1 MTNFKISARAYS
13 KMVLHAAKYPHCA
26 VNGLLLASAKDSSN
40 NIEIIDVMPLFHQNL
55 HLTPM
60 AEIALVQTEA
70 LAAANDLQIAGYYAA
85 CELFQDDTID
95 KAPGVRIA
103 DKIAENNPNAAF
115 IVIGNSI
122 LGGRDNG
129 PALSVSQSKEGH
141 WVSTSYTLN
150 QIDDTLDAVELLI
163 ERGAMKDLYDFDNHL
178 DNIKNDW
185 TNAHLN
191 RDLQQLLAMY

>member
-1 MTNFKISARAYS
+1 MTNYKISARAYS

-85 CELFQDDTID
+85 CELFQDNTID

-122 LGGRDNG
+122 LGGKDNG
-129 PALSVSQSKEGH
+129 PALSVSQNKEGH

-150 QIDDTLDAVELLI
+150 QINDTLDAVELLI

>member
-1 MTNFKISARAYS
+1 
-13 KMVLHAAKYPHCA
+13 MVLHAAKYPHCA
-26 VNGLLLASAKDSSN
+26 VNGLLLASSKDSSN
-40 NIEIIDVMPLFHQNL
+40 NIEIVDVMPLFHQNL

-85 CELFQDDTID
+85 CELFQDNTID
-95 KAPGVRIA
+95 KAPGVKIA

-115 IVIGNSI
+115 VIIGNSI
-122 LGGRDNG
+122 LSGRDSG
-129 PALSVSQSKEGH
+129 AALSIWQNKE
-141 WVSTSYTLN
+141 SYWMPTTFTLN
-150 QIDDTLDAVELLI
+150 QVDETLDAVELLI

-185 TNAHLN
+185 TNVHLN

>member
-1 MTNFKISARAYS
+1 MTNYKISSRAYS

-40 NIEIIDVMPLFHQNL
+40 NVEIVDVMPLFHQNL
-55 HLTPM
+55 HLSPM

-85 CELFQDDTID
+85 CELFQDNTIE
-95 KAPGVRIA
+95 KAPGVKIA

-115 IVIGNSI
+115 IIINNTI
-122 LGGRDNG
+122 LEGRSNG
-129 PALSVSQSKEGH
+129 AALNIYQYKEG
-141 WVSTSYTLN
+141 WAPTSYTLN
-150 QIDDTLDAVELLI
+150 QIDETLDAVELLI
-163 ERGAMKDLYDFDNHL
+163 QRGAMKDLYDFDNHL
-178 DNIKNDW
+178 DNVKLDW
-185 TNAHLN
+185 ANVHLN

>member
-1 MTNFKISARAYS
+1 
-13 KMVLHAAKYPHCA
+13 MVLHAAKYPHCA
-26 VNGLLLASAKDSSN
+26 VNGLLLASAKDASN

-60 AEIALVQTEA
+60 AEIALVQSEA
-70 LAAANDLQIAGYYAA
+70 LAAALDLQIAGYYAA
-85 CELFQDDTID
+85 CELFQDNSID

-115 IVIGNSI
+115 IIVGNSI
-122 LGGRDNG
+122 LSGKDNG
-129 PALSVSQSKEGH
+129 PALSVSQNKEGH
-141 WVSTSYTLN
+141 WAQTSFTLN
-150 QIDDTLDAVELLI
+150 QINDTLDAVELLI

-178 DNIKNDW
+178 DNVKNDW

-191 RDLQQLLAMY
+191 RDLQTLLAMY